1 LAAKEAGIEVPIN
14 EIPKEI
20 IDRAYTE
27 LENDGRSGDEF
38 IEARDDYSSDPI
50 LKELVSDCGI
60 MELATARKLL
70 NLEETFD
77 PVTYDDNGNVI
88 PLSQM
93 FNPQKNDIRYLHDG
107 ERIVGSYNRG
117 TGEVKFAKGASVET
131 VLHELGWHAA
141 RH

>member
-27 LENDGRSGDEF
+27 LENDGRSGDEL
-38 IEARDDYSSDPI
+38 IEARDDYSLDPI
-50 LKELVSDCGI
+50 LKELVSDYGI
-60 MELATARKLL
+60 TELATARKLL

-88 PLSQM
+88 PLSQR
-93 FNPQKNDIRYLHDG
+93 FNPQDNDIRYLHDG
-107 ERIVGSYNRG
+107 ERIVGSYNRA
-117 TGEVKFAKGASVET
+117 TGEV
-131 VLHELGWHAA
+131 
-141 RH
+141 